1 MMKLTG
7 LRNQKRTL
15 DCTPSVSGRKLLFVM
30 FVAGNT
36 LGSLSKSRK
45 YLGEDGA
52 ETLLRLLVV
61 VEGWEVDARSTT
73 MLMHRRLQGAVTPP
87 ATRIFNC
94 SPPCFSPFRC

>member
-45 YLGEDGA
+45 YLGDDGA
-52 ETLLRLLVV
+52 ETLLRLLVGV
-61 VEGWEVDARSTT
+61 SEFVPSRDGKWMRV
-73 MLMHRRLQGAVTPP
+73 QPP
-87 ATRIFNC
+87 R
-94 SPPCFSPFRC
+94 